1 MDNVVLLNEA
11 PNRANAILFMDFLLE
26 PENIAAVTNYAMY
39 ADGIKGSTPFLDA
52 ELASSP
58 EHNPRE
64 GSGAGVFVSVCDQT
78 TQEVY
83 DQIWTRLRS

>member
-1 MDNVVLLNEA
+1 
-11 PNRANAILFMDFLLE
+11 
-26 PENIAAVTNYAMY
+26 MY

-58 EHNPRE
+58 EHNPRA
-64 GSGAGVFVSVCDQT
+64 GSGAGVFVSVCDQA